1 MKINVKSDFD
11 FRISSSGTDPFN
23 DYLTLFA
30 PGCDFEGTIF
40 VKGAREQ
47 DATYKFTQSNL
58 MKTNWELDSTDIRVI
73 VKSHSLPPGP
83 LHCELKMLYP
93 NTKYK
98 DGFRTTVMEFPLGIT
113 LVESDATELADCVS
127 VCAETMLAADNEQGG
142 SASAMPTVKIWYG
155 SSAPAGSDLVMG
167 QVYLFQKSYTS
178 IDPGCTAGTMWRYTA
193 DGWEEYVGDIYCAE

>member
-11 FRISSSGTDPFN
+11 FKIGSSGTDPYN
-23 DYLTLFA
+23 DSLTLNA
-30 PGCDFEGTIF
+30 PHCDFEGTIF
-40 VKGAREQ
+40 VKGSREQ
-47 DATYKFTQSNL
+47 DAIYKFSQSNM

-73 VKSHSLPPGP
+73 VKNRSMPPGP

-113 LVESDATELADCVS
+113 LVESDAAELADCVS
-127 VCAETMLAADNEQGG
+127 VCAETMLAAGNEQGG
-142 SASAMPTVKIWYG
+142 SDSAMPTVMLWDG
-155 SSAPAGSDLVMG
+155 NSAPEGSNLVVG
-167 QVYLFQKSYTS
+167 KVYLFQKSYAS

-193 DGWEEYVGDIYCAE
+193 NGWEEYDGEIYYSE